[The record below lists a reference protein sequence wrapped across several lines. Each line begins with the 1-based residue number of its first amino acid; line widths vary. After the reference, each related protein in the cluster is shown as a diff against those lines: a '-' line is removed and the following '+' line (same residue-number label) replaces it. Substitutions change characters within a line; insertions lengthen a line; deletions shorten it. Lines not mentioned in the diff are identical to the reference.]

1 MAYIDAD
8 YHLTASAIGGSTE
21 PKQAAPWAVRQTTVS
36 VCHICCLLQYDR
48 YQPDLGRTT
57 KSNKH
62 LVGAFSSGSAGNPV
76 LPSLA
81 FIEVRLGDTQKMTRL
96 DNYIS
101 TSFLAGCVP
110 VILLLLSLF
119 SFLALSEELQ
129 DVGDGTYGITDALLV
144 VVYSLPAL
152 IVDLLP
158 VTLLLGGLLGLGA
171 LANNLE
177 LISMRAAAISP
188 ARIAVPIVKL
198 SMVLIA
204 IVMLLQNLVI
214 PKVEYNAA
222 RLRAKT
228 LMEPGRISLER
239 EWAPGADTE
248 FWTRTKG
255 QFIRIG
261 LVQPDRSLAGVEI
274 YQFDDQGNLAKMLQT
289 PTAELLQ
296 DNTWLLHQVRETQI
310 DDAQSQ
316 TQLKESQLWEALLS
330 EEQTRTLITPA
341 SSLAPTDLWKSI
353 QRLEENNLNSES
365 QRVMFWTQMSIPIG
379 MLGMALLALP
389 FLLGSTRSVP
399 VGKRIAMGGLIGIS
413 YYLVQ
418 QISGHLA
425 GILHWNAAMT
435 VMAPGLLILCI
446 AVFLLKRA
454 N

>member
-1 MAYIDAD
+1 
-8 YHLTASAIGGSTE
+8 
-21 PKQAAPWAVRQTTVS
+21 
-36 VCHICCLLQYDR
+36 
-48 YQPDLGRTT
+48 
-57 KSNKH
+57 
-62 LVGAFSSGSAGNPV
+62 
-76 LPSLA
+76 
-81 FIEVRLGDTQKMTRL
+81 MTRL

-129 DVGDGTYGITDALLV
+129 DVGDGTYEITDALLV

-435 VMAPGLLILCI
+435 VMAPSILILCI